1 MKLIRHH
8 SCKITASPNI
18 FLIMNNDK
26 TISVLNDL
34 LNITND
40 RIAGFAKVAD
50 KVWQNYADLKP
61 AYDDMVA
68 EAWDMKDELIDLI
81 ERKGGHPDNETSIS
95 GAFHR
100 AWIDVKNT
108 FASDKVE
115 STLENVVFGEKAAI
129 NAFQNALNS
138 GELCRESEALVSKQL
153 QQLSISYN
161 KFKVLEKL
169 S

>member
-1 MKLIRHH
+1 
-8 SCKITASPNI
+8 
-18 FLIMNNDK
+18 MNNDK

-50 KVWQNYADLKP
+50 KVWDNYSSLRP

-68 EAWDMKDELIDLI
+68 ESWDMKQDLIDLI
-81 ERKGGHPDNETSIS
+81 TAKGGDADNTTSVS
-95 GAFHR
+95 GALHR

-108 FASDKVE
+108 FTKDKDE

-129 NAFQNALNS
+129 DAYDNALES
-138 GELCRESEALVSKQL
+138 GDLCPESTTLVLDQL
-153 QQLSISYN
+153 HHLKASYAKFETLESIS
-161 KFKVLEKL
+161 
-169 S
+169 